1 MNVIATGFAFSFAYD
16 EKYGTSAQLSGGT
29 DLGRLEIYMKNMIV
43 SLISIKR
50 QNPDDEVMLIVNT
63 GIPEVFEKYAKLL
76 KYGGVVIRT
85 VEYDCFRFPE
95 DFPWSLAAFKLCVLK
110 YLSEQEY
117 ERAMI
122 IDCDTYTVHPY
133 TELWKEADQGLMLY
147 NLGHSYDHEERVI
160 MRKTYERLYPEG
172 RDHIV
177 HYGGE
182 FICGRREDLKLY
194 ADCCKEV
201 YDRMEETGFDVDKV
215 RTNDETV
222 MAFAAA
228 EYKKTKAVIESGA
241 YICRYWTDK
250 KFYLVSTNAF
260 YNPVC
265 IWHLPSEKN
274 RGLLIMYE
282 QFIRNKAFPEVD
294 KAAKIFGIVKGKR
307 PYPLATAYAQWV
319 RERSK
324 K

>member
-29 DLGRLEIYMKNMIV
+29 ELNRLEIYMKNMVV
-43 SLISIKR
+43 SLVSIKR
-50 QNPDDEVMLIVNT
+50 QNPDDEVMLIVNCD
-63 GIPEVFEKYAKLL
+63 IPEAFAGYVRIL
-76 KYGGVVIRT
+76 KDNGIVIRT
-85 VEYDCFRFPE
+85 MEYDSFRFPE

-110 YLSEQEY
+110 YLSASEY

-133 TELWKEADQGLMLY
+133 TELWKEADAGLMLY
-147 NLGHSYDHEERVI
+147 NLGHSYDHEERSI
-160 MRKTYERLYPEG
+160 MRGTYARMYPEG
-172 RDHIV
+172 KDHIV

-182 FICGRREDLKLY
+182 FICGRTEELKLY
-194 ADCCKEV
+194 AAQCEAV
-201 YDRMEETGFDVDKV
+201 YDRMKEISFDVDKQ

-228 EYKKTKAVIESGA
+228 EYKKTKPVIESGA
-241 YICRYWTDK
+241 YICRYWTEK

-260 YNPVC
+260 FNPVC

-274 RGLLIMYE
+274 RGLLIMYNA
-282 QFIRNKAFPEVD
+282 FIKNNAFPDID
-294 KAAKIFGIVKGKR
+294 KAAKIFGIVKGRR

-319 RERSK
+319 RARSK

>member
-29 DLGRLEIYMKNMIV
+29 DIGRLEIYMKNMIV
-43 SLISIKR
+43 SLISIKK

-63 GIPEVFEKYAKLL
+63 QIPEVFEKYAGML
-76 KYGGVVIRT
+76 KENGVVIRT
-85 VEYDCFRFPE
+85 LEYDCFRFPE

-110 YLSEQEY
+110 YLSESEY

-133 TELWKEADQGLMLY
+133 DELWKEADHGLMLY
-147 NLGHSYDHEERVI
+147 NLGHSYEHEERQI
-160 MRKTYERLYPEG
+160 MRKTYARLYPEG
-172 RDHIV
+172 SDHIV

-182 FICGRREDLKLY
+182 FICGIRDDLKAY
-194 ADCCKEV
+194 AECCQKV
-201 YDRMEETGFDVDKV
+201 FLRMEECGFDVDRL

-228 EYKKTKAVIESGA
+228 EYKKTGAVVEGGA
-241 YICRYWTDK
+241 YIYRYWTEK

-274 RGLLIMYE
+274 RGFLIMYNE
-282 QFIRNKAFPEVD
+282 FIKKKAFPD
-294 KAAKIFGIVKGKR
+294 IDRAAKIFGIVKAKR

-319 RERSK
+319 RSRSK

>member
-1 MNVIATGFAFSFAYD
+1 MNVIATGFAFSFAY
-16 EKYGTSAQLSGGT
+16 EEEYGTSSQLRGGT
-29 DLGRLEIYMKNMIV
+29 DLGRLEIYMKNIV
-43 SLISIKR
+43 ISLVSIKK
-50 QNPDDEVMLIVNT
+50 QNPDDEVMFIVNT
-63 GIPEVFEKYAKLL
+63 EPPRAFDKYVTILQEN
-76 KYGGVVIRT
+76 GVVLRK

-95 DFPWSLAAFKLCVLK
+95 DFPWALAAFKLCVLK
-110 YLSEQEY
+110 YLSEQDY

-122 IDCDTYTVHPY
+122 IDCDTYTVHPFE
-133 TELWKEADQGLMLY
+133 ELWKEADQGLMLY

-160 MRKTYERLYPEG
+160 MRNTYAKLYPEG
-172 RDHIV
+172 SDHIV

-182 FICGRREDLKLY
+182 FICGTAADLKIY
-194 ADCCKEV
+194 AGYCEEV
-201 YDRMEETGFDVDKV
+201 FERMKETGFDVDKV

-228 EYKKTKAVIESGA
+228 MYKKTKPVIESGA

-265 IWHLPSEKN
+265 TWHLPSEKN
-274 RGLLIMYE
+274 RGFLIMYNE
-282 QFIRNKAFPEVD
+282 FIRKKEFPDID
-294 KAAKIFGIVKGKR
+294 KAAKIFGIVKAKR
-307 PYPLATAYAQWV
+307 PYPIATAYAQWV
-319 RERSK
+319 RSRSK